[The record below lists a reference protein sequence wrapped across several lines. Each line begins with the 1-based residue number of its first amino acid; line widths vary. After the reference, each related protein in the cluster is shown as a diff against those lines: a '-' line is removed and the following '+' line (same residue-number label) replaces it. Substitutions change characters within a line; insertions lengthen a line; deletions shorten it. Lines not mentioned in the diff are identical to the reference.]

1 MRQRLKISLSLLI
14 SLILCGGFAVF
25 SFTRLFNIV
34 ETTFF
39 QRRIVEQREA
49 QLERIAEKVADYHN
63 RNIDYFEPLTEAQ
76 YTWNTFRPSN
86 QLAREDIGDLE
97 LAVGGLL
104 DLHPQIQMI
113 RFLGADGESIH
124 YSTRSEDI
132 DSSDRQR
139 RKYLDYDSL
148 EESVAAS
155 EFLVP
160 AGSPPKVVI
169 DGSQQRFI
177 YSLPVEQN
185 GEYRGVALFYVY
197 SRDLLEYLLRSLTL
211 DLGDLTLIG
220 QRGIV
225 FHSPQR
231 NPLSVQSKLIEIWD
245 SGAFRRE
252 VYQESVTFE
261 VSSSGQQQ
269 QGAADELGGE
279 QTEVKPL
286 RIEQYN
292 LLSLN
297 TSEYGVLSLLI
308 PYSVFQ
314 LQPIMKGVVLA
325 AIFLTVF
332 LILYLLFNL
341 RQDPVLVL
349 SQRIKRLQLD
359 ILREFVEGRERID
372 WSQWQKKLEVNRG
385 ELKSRIKRG
394 LGRIPSPKERELD
407 QMIDQSWDEII
418 SLIETRVGGAQPQAP
433 DIRHIEELLQRA
445 LEGAQ
450 LTVRAP
456 VSGPTAVPARKGGIV
471 VEEIGVDEVVEP
483 GEVIPTEEAEELE
496 EAEAVE
502 EAEELAE
509 AEEVAEELAEAE
521 ELEEAEAVEEA
532 EELAEAE
539 EVAEELA
546 EAEELEEAEAV
557 EEAGELEEAEAV
569 EEAEELE
576 EAEAVEE
583 AEELAEAEEVAEELA
598 EAEEAEALEEA
609 QVVAASEE
617 AVFLEGEEQEVVEE
631 LEGVKEIVPLPPLPE
646 EQLEE
651 LPTADAEQQEISP
664 LSGEEGAE
672 QPLTAPQEAVAGGE
686 GPVEELEVAEDEAA
700 PIETILSAGEELVM
714 ETMPGQEQAKQLSP
728 EEIEKI
734 QQSDERNQLESF
746 LASNTIRT
754 YSLQD
759 IEAIIME
766 QRSSVVMEDGVYRIK
781 DEIVAGAEGKPRRRG
796 LMALAAASLS
806 EPAKSTGGL
815 ESGIGALLG
824 DESILDLET
833 EIGQIRERSTEID
846 YAALRKTKNIHFFE
860 DGLDYD
866 EYLKSF
872 RGGKTETDRLRSL
885 VELSGKLKA
894 VNAAIFS
901 KDDGKYE
908 LVLKVGLNDP
918 GFEVYFTSEEPF
930 VDMFVR
936 TRRTVYIGE
945 NIEKIKALA
954 KKMHPDDLKYMQA
967 ALIFP
972 AVFRGRKSFVLLGL
986 PVRWDLDI
994 EDIITRL
1001 DIY

>member
-86 QLAREDIGDLE
+86 QLAREDIEDLE

-155 EFLVP
+155 ELLVP

-225 FHSPQR
+225 FHSPRR

-261 VSSSGQQQ
+261 VSSAGQEQ
-269 QGAADELGGE
+269 QGAANEPGGE
-279 QTEVKPL
+279 QTEEKPL
-286 RIEQYN
+286 QIEQYN

-359 ILREFVEGRERID
+359 ILREFVEGRERIN

-456 VSGPTAVPARKGGIV
+456 VSGPPVVPARKGGIV

-483 GEVIPTEEAEELE
+483 GEVIPTEEAEEVAEELAEVEELE
-496 EAEAVE
+496 EAEAAE
-502 EAEELAE
+502 EAEEPAE
-509 AEEVAEELAEAE
+509 AEEVAEAE
-521 ELEEAEAVEEA
+521 ELEEAEAAEEA
-532 EELAEAE
+532 EELAEVE
-539 EVAEELA
+539 EVAEEPA
-546 EAEELEEAEAV
+546 EVEELEEAEA
-557 EEAGELEEAEAV
+557 A
-569 EEAEELE
+569 
-576 EAEAVEE
+576 EE
-583 AEELAEAEEVAEELA
+583 AEELAEVEEVA

-631 LEGVKEIVPLPPLPE
+631 LEEVKEIVPLPPLPE

-651 LPTADAEQQEISP
+651 LPTADAEQQEVAS
-664 LSGEEGAE
+664 LSGEQGAE
-672 QPLTAPQEAVAGGE
+672 QPLTAPQEAVAGVE

-714 ETMPGQEQAKQLSP
+714 ETMPGQEQARQLSQ

-734 QQSDERNQLESF
+734 QQSDERNQLEKF

-781 DEIVAGAEGKPRRRG
+781 DEIVAGAAEGKPSRRG

-901 KDDGKYE
+901 KDNGKYE

-936 TRRTVYIGE
+936 TRSTVYIGE

-972 AVFRGRKSFVLLGL
+972 AVFRGRQSFVLLGL

-1001 DIY
+1001 DIF